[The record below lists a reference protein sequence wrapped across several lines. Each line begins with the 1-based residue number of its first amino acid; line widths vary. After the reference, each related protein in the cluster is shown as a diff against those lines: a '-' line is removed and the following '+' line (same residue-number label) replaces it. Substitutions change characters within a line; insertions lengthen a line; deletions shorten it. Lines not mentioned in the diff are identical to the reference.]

1 MKKKANQIDLV
12 KMLFF
17 ILKHLWLLVL
27 CAELGFGAFYMYM
40 TRRMPE
46 TYTATGT
53 MYVSSYNP
61 EYIDDE
67 YTRPGDL
74 SSASQLIKTLLVVVK
89 RDSVMS
95 KVADRV
101 SETHPGIDAGM
112 VSSSLSMESVSE
124 TGVVAVKSTTL
135 EAQLS
140 ADIANAVM
148 EIAPEEIVRVV
159 GVGNVDIMDYAVVPV
174 LPNEKKAVFSSLKY
188 GAAAGAAFAVVL
200 LALLYILNQK
210 ITDLRELKE
219 NYKLPIL
226 AEIKRLDSAKKDPE
240 AFLLTNRSP
249 LEVSE
254 NYAKLR
260 MNLFYTLVDKEQKIV
275 VITSS
280 VSGEGK
286 STISANLAIS
296 CAMSGNKVILVDSD
310 MRRSSQSEIFKYETD
325 KEGLS
330 DVLAG
335 RCQWQNVIMKDVAQK
350 VDLLPAGHLPPNPA
364 ELLESA
370 RMQQLLLELNDA
382 YDLVL
387 LDMPPVD
394 IVADPLAVSAHVAGC
409 ILIVRQH
416 FTTHQDLRKALNA
429 AEMTD
434 MNVLGFVFYGEHM
447 HESGYYSR
455 KYYRKY
461 YKNYYSKR
469 TTRGSTLGSNLETAR
484 GSTLQTNQGSTQGSN
499 LETTRGST
507 HINTQETEN
516 ESADHRS
523 VDK

>member
-27 CAELGFGAFYMYM
+27 CAEIGFGALYMYM

-101 SETHPGIDAGM
+101 SETHPGIDTEM

-124 TGVVAVKSTTL
+124 TGVVAVKSMTL

-159 GVGNVDIMDYAVVPV
+159 GVGNVDIMDYAVIPV

-188 GAAAGAAFAVVL
+188 GAAVGAAFAVVL

-260 MNLFYTLVDKEQKIV
+260 MNLFYTLVEKEQKIV

-296 CAMSGNKVILVDSD
+296 CAMSGNNVLLVDGD

-335 RCQWQNVIMKDVAQK
+335 RCEWQNVIMKDVAQK

-469 TTRGSTLGSNLETAR
+469 TTRGSTLGSTLETAR
-484 GSTLQTNQGSTQGSN
+484 GSTLQNNQGST
-499 LETTRGST
+499 LETTQGST

>member
-1 MKKKANQIDLV
+1 MKKRTNQIDLV
-12 KMLFF
+12 KMLFY

-27 CAELGFGAFYMYM
+27 CAEIGFGAFYMYM
-40 TRRMPE
+40 TRRVPE
-46 TYTATGT
+46 TYTAAGT

-101 SETHPGIDAGM
+101 SETHPGIDTEM
-112 VSSSLSMESVSE
+112 VSASLSMESVSD

-135 EAQLS
+135 EARLS

-174 LPNEKKAVFSSLKY
+174 LPNEKNAVFKSLKY
-188 GAAAGAAFAVVL
+188 GAAAGAAFASLL

-219 NYKLPIL
+219 NYKLPVL
-226 AEIKRLDSAKKDPE
+226 AEIRRLDSARKDPE
-240 AFLLTNRSP
+240 TFLLTKRSP

-260 MNLFYTLVDKEQKIV
+260 MNLLYTLVGKEQKIV

-296 CAMSGNKVILVDSD
+296 CAMSGNKILLVDSD

-325 KEGLS
+325 REGLS

-335 RCQWQNVIMKDVAQK
+335 RCQWQNVVMKDVAQK

-364 ELLESA
+364 ELLESLQ
-370 RMQQLLLELNDA
+370 MQQLLQELNEA

-409 ILIVRQH
+409 IFLVRQH
-416 FTTHQDLRKALNA
+416 FTTHQDLRKALSA

-434 MNVLGFVFYGEHM
+434 MNVLGFVFYGEHV
-447 HESGYYSR
+447 HESGYYNR

-461 YKNYYSKR
+461 YKNNYSKR
-469 TTRGSTLGSNLETAR
+469 NTRGNNKETA
-484 GSTLQTNQGSTQGSN
+484 Q
-499 LETTRGST
+499 ETTQETVQKTTQETPQKATRET
-507 HINTQETEN
+507 TQETEN

>member
-1 MKKKANQIDLV
+1 MICGGQAR
-12 KMLFF
+12 
-17 ILKHLWLLVL
+17 
-27 CAELGFGAFYMYM
+27 A
-40 TRRMPE
+40 
-46 TYTATGT
+46 
-53 MYVSSYNP
+53 
-61 EYIDDE
+61 
-67 YTRPGDL
+67 
-74 SSASQLIKTLLVVVK
+74 
-89 RDSVMS
+89 
-95 KVADRV
+95 
-101 SETHPGIDAGM
+101 
-112 VSSSLSMESVSE
+112 
-124 TGVVAVKSTTL
+124 
-135 EAQLS
+135 
-140 ADIANAVM
+140 
-148 EIAPEEIVRVV
+148 
-159 GVGNVDIMDYAVVPV
+159 
-174 LPNEKKAVFSSLKY
+174 
-188 GAAAGAAFAVVL
+188 
-200 LALLYILNQK
+200 
-210 ITDLRELKE
+210 
-219 NYKLPIL
+219 
-226 AEIKRLDSAKKDPE
+226 
-240 AFLLTNRSP
+240 
-249 LEVSE
+249 
-254 NYAKLR
+254 
-260 MNLFYTLVDKEQKIV
+260 
-275 VITSS
+275 
-280 VSGEGK
+280 
-286 STISANLAIS
+286 
-296 CAMSGNKVILVDSD
+296 
-310 MRRSSQSEIFKYETD
+310 KYETD

-335 RCQWQNVIMKDVAQK
+335 RCEWQNVIMKDVAQK

-409 ILIVRQH
+409 ILMVRQH

>member
-101 SETHPGIDAGM
+101 SETHPGIDTEM

-260 MNLFYTLVDKEQKIV
+260 MNLFYTLVEKEQKIV

-296 CAMSGNKVILVDSD
+296 CAMSGNNVLLVDGD

-335 RCQWQNVIMKDVAQK
+335 RCEWQNVIMKDVAQK

-409 ILIVRQH
+409 ILMVRQH

>member
-200 LALLYILNQK
+200 LRCGFCSSFTCPALHF
-210 ITDLRELKE
+210 E
-219 NYKLPIL
+219 
-226 AEIKRLDSAKKDPE
+226 
-240 AFLLTNRSP
+240 
-249 LEVSE
+249 SE
-254 NYAKLR
+254 
-260 MNLFYTLVDKEQKIV
+260 
-275 VITSS
+275 
-280 VSGEGK
+280 
-286 STISANLAIS
+286 
-296 CAMSGNKVILVDSD
+296 
-310 MRRSSQSEIFKYETD
+310 
-325 KEGLS
+325 
-330 DVLAG
+330 
-335 RCQWQNVIMKDVAQK
+335 
-350 VDLLPAGHLPPNPA
+350 
-364 ELLESA
+364 
-370 RMQQLLLELNDA
+370 
-382 YDLVL
+382 
-387 LDMPPVD
+387 
-394 IVADPLAVSAHVAGC
+394 
-409 ILIVRQH
+409 
-416 FTTHQDLRKALNA
+416 
-429 AEMTD
+429 
-434 MNVLGFVFYGEHM
+434 
-447 HESGYYSR
+447 
-455 KYYRKY
+455 
-461 YKNYYSKR
+461 
-469 TTRGSTLGSNLETAR
+469 
-484 GSTLQTNQGSTQGSN
+484 
-499 LETTRGST
+499 
-507 HINTQETEN
+507 
-516 ESADHRS
+516 DHRS
-523 VDK
+523 PRVERKL

>member
-27 CAELGFGAFYMYM
+27 CAEIGFGALYMYM

-101 SETHPGIDAGM
+101 SETHPGIDTEM

-159 GVGNVDIMDYAVVPV
+159 GVGNVDIMDYAVIPV

-188 GAAAGAAFAVVL
+188 GAAVGAAFAVVL

-260 MNLFYTLVDKEQKIV
+260 MNLFYTLVEKEQKIV

-296 CAMSGNKVILVDSD
+296 CAMSGNNVLLVDGD

-335 RCQWQNVIMKDVAQK
+335 RCEWQNVIMKDVAQK

-364 ELLESA
+364 ELLESS
-370 RMQQLLLELNDA
+370 RMQQLLLELNDT

-409 ILIVRQH
+409 IFIVRQH
-416 FTTHQDLRKALNA
+416 FTTHQDLRKALSA

-469 TTRGSTLGSNLETAR
+469 TTRGSTLGS
-484 GSTLQTNQGSTQGSN
+484 TLQTNQGSTQGST
-499 LETTRGST
+499 LETTQGST

>member
-140 ADIANAVM
+140 ADIANVVM

-159 GVGNVDIMDYAVVPV
+159 GVGNVDIMDYAVDPV

-310 MRRSSQSEIFKYETD
+310 MRRSSQSEIFKYETE

-335 RCQWQNVIMKDVAQK
+335 RCEWQNVIMKDVAQK
-350 VDLLPAGHLPPNPA
+350 VDLLPAGH
-364 ELLESA
+364 
-370 RMQQLLLELNDA
+370 
-382 YDLVL
+382 
-387 LDMPPVD
+387 
-394 IVADPLAVSAHVAGC
+394 
-409 ILIVRQH
+409 
-416 FTTHQDLRKALNA
+416 A
-429 AEMTD
+429 AAA
-434 MNVLGFVFYGEHM
+434 
-447 HESGYYSR
+447 SG
-455 KYYRKY
+455 
-461 YKNYYSKR
+461 
-469 TTRGSTLGSNLETAR
+469 
-484 GSTLQTNQGSTQGSN
+484 
-499 LETTRGST
+499 
-507 HINTQETEN
+507 TE
-516 ESADHRS
+516 
-523 VDK
+523 